1 MGKRLTDG
9 INVDKLN
16 QEIKDLGV
24 RIRVWR
30 STVCP
35 NMKSIE
41 SMDHDV
47 NCTVCNN
54 NMIDFGCFESVG
66 LIQQQDLVEQFK
78 LTGTFSMD
86 EALMSFLSEVT
97 LHIFAK
103 IQILDF
109 TEDFFEL
116 VQRQDTVTTP
126 SPLPQTDRLKYAAC
140 KILGVFTVI
149 NNVKT
154 EYHEGAD
161 FQLDING
168 DIQWIGA
175 HKPADRQ
182 IYSIYY
188 KHHPVFRAVRAMH
201 RNRWS
206 QYNNRPDSID
216 PTVPKK
222 TVGDRTYVKLPDAW
236 ILKRDYLIERRD
248 VQQALLPD
256 NTLYDPNEEE

>member
-1 MGKRLTDG
+1 MAKRLTDG
-9 INVDKLN
+9 INVEKLN

-47 NCTVCNN
+47 NCTICNN

-116 VQRQDTVTTP
+116 IQRQDTP
-126 SPLPQTDRLKYAAC
+126 MSGPATDRLKYAAC
-140 KILGVFTVI
+140 EILGVFTVV
-149 NNVKT
+149 NDVKT
-154 EYHEGAD
+154 EYYEGVD
-161 FQLDING
+161 FKIDQNG
-168 DIQWIGA
+168 DIQWVGA

-206 QYNNRPDSID
+206 QYNVRAGQLD
-216 PTVPKK
+216 PAIPKK

-248 VQQALLPD
+248 IQKALLPD
-256 NTLYDPNEEE
+256 NEFYDPNET

>member
-1 MGKRLTDG
+1 M
-9 INVDKLN
+9 
-16 QEIKDLGV
+16 

-35 NMKSIE
+35 NGIKSLE
-41 SMDHDV
+41 SLDHDI
-47 NCTVCNN
+47 NCTLCNN
-54 NMIDFGCFESVG
+54 NMIDFGCFESIG
-66 LIQQQDLVEQFK
+66 MIQQQDLVEQFK

-86 EALMSFLSEVT
+86 EAMMSFLSHAT

-116 VQRQDTVTTP
+116 VQKQAAPTIV
-126 SPLPQTDRLKYAAC
+126 DRLKYPATEV
-140 KILGVFTVI
+140 LGLFTVSGS
-149 NNVKT
+149 VRT
-154 EYHEGAD
+154 DYYCGVD
-161 FQLDING
+161 FEIDVNG
-168 DIQWIGA
+168 DVKWIGT
-175 HKPADRQ
+175 HKPADKQ

-188 KHHPVFRAVRAMH
+188 KHHPVFRAVRALH

-206 QYNNRPDSID
+206 QYNNRSENLDPSI
-216 PTVPKK
+216 PRK

-248 VQQALLPD
+248 IQDALLPD
-256 NTLYDPNEEE
+256 NKFYDPNS

>member
-1 MGKRLTDG
+1 MAKRLTDG
-9 INVDKLN
+9 INVEKLN
-16 QEIKDLGV
+16 QEVKDLGV

-35 NMKSIE
+35 NLKSIE

-78 LTGTFSMD
+78 VTGQFSMD
-86 EALMSFLSEVT
+86 ESTMTFLSDVT
-97 LHIFAK
+97 LHVFAK

-109 TEDFFEL
+109 TEDFWEL
-116 VQRQDTVTTP
+116 VQRQDTP
-126 SPLPQTDRLKYAAC
+126 MAGPATDRLKYAAC
-140 KILGVFTVI
+140 DVLGCFTVV
-149 NNVKT
+149 NDVKT
-154 EYHEGAD
+154 EYYKDVD
-161 FQLDING
+161 FKIDQNG
-168 DIQWIGA
+168 DIQWVGA

-182 IYSIYY
+182 VYSIYY

-206 QYNNRPDSID
+206 QWNIRSGQLDPSI
-216 PTVPKK
+216 PKK
-222 TVGDRTYVKLPDAW
+222 TVGDRTYVKLPDSW
-236 ILKRDYLIERRD
+236 IIKRDYLIERRD
-248 VQQALLPD
+248 LQQALLSD
-256 NTLYDPNEEE
+256 NKFYDPNEA

>member
-1 MGKRLTDG
+1 MAKRLTDG
-9 INVDKLN
+9 IDVGKLN
-16 QEIKDLGV
+16 QEVKDLGV

-41 SMDHDV
+41 SMDHDI

-66 LIQQQDLVEQFK
+66 MIQQQDLVEQFK

-86 EALMSFLSEVT
+86 EALMTFLSGVT

-103 IQILDF
+103 IEILDF
-109 TEDFFEL
+109 TEDFFAL
-116 VQRQDTVTTP
+116 IQRQEAPNTNDK
-126 SPLPQTDRLKYAAC
+126 LKYAAC
-140 KILGVFTVI
+140 KVLAVFTVL

-154 EYHEGAD
+154 EYYEGSD
-161 FQLDING
+161 FKIDQNG
-168 DIQWIGA
+168 NIQWVGT
-175 HKPADRQ
+175 HKPADKQ
-182 IYSIYY
+182 VYTIYY

-206 QYNNRPDSID
+206 QFNNRVSQID
-216 PTVPKK
+216 PAIPKK
-222 TVGDRTYVKLPDAW
+222 TVDGRTYVKLPDAW

-248 VQQALLPD
+248 VQNALIPD
-256 NTLYDPNEEE
+256 NEFYDPNES

>member
-1 MGKRLTDG
+1 MAKRLTDG

-35 NMKSIE
+35 NVKSIE
-41 SMDHDV
+41 SMDHDI
-47 NCTVCNN
+47 NCTICNN

-97 LHIFAK
+97 LHIFAR

-116 VQRQDTVTTP
+116 VQRQDTVTVPT
-126 SPLPQTDRLKYAAC
+126 PLPQVDRLKYSAC
-140 KILGVFTVI
+140 EVLGVFTVV

-154 EYHEGAD
+154 EYYEGPD
-161 FQLDING
+161 FKLDMNG
-168 DIQWIGA
+168 DIQWIGT

-182 IYSIYY
+182 VYSIYY

-206 QYNNRPDSID
+206 QYNNRPDNIDSSI
-216 PTVPKK
+216 PKK

-248 VQQALLPD
+248 IQKALLPD
-256 NTLYDPNEEE
+256 NTFYDPNEP

>member
-1 MGKRLTDG
+1 MAKRLTDG
-9 INVDKLN
+9 INVEKLN

-35 NMKSIE
+35 NMKSLE
-41 SMDHDV
+41 SLDHDI

-66 LIQQQDLVEQFK
+66 MIQQQDLVEQFK

-86 EALMSFLSEVT
+86 ESMMSFLSEVT
-97 LHIFAK
+97 LHIYAK
-103 IQILDF
+103 IEILDF

-116 VQRQDTVTTP
+116 IQRQDTVLLP
-126 SPLPQTDRLKYAAC
+126 SPLPQTDVLKYKAC
-140 KILGVFTVI
+140 SVLAIFTVV

-154 EYHEGAD
+154 EYYEGVD
-161 FQLDING
+161 FQIDLNG
-168 DIQWIGA
+168 NIQWTGS

-182 IYSIYY
+182 VYSIYY

-206 QYNNRPDSID
+206 QFNNRASLID
-216 PTVPKK
+216 DAIPKK

-236 ILKRDYLIERRD
+236 IIKRDYLIERRD
-248 VQQALLPD
+248 IMNALLPD
-256 NTLYDPNEEE
+256 NKYYDPNES